1 MKVVGIIPAR
11 YASSRFHGKPL
22 ADICGKPMVWWVYKQ
37 AKKVSFFDEVYV
49 ATDDILISTQV
60 EELGGKAIL
69 TSSKHPTGTDR
80 VAEVAET
87 IDADWYI
94 NIQGDEPLIEP
105 ETIEAI
111 LYPVQQGQCKDD
123 VHVINLMAQIKDPV
137 DAINPTIPKVIAGDD
152 GRGIY
157 LTRGTSPHPKG
168 SIEYCYYKQLG
179 VYAFTP
185 SALSFFKDSPR
196 GKIERIEDIEI
207 LRFIESGW
215 HVKYVEVETQ
225 SIAVDTPKDL
235 EKVRNIFINRRA

>member
-22 ADICGKPMVWWVYKQ
+22 ADIHGKPMVWWVYQQ
-37 AKKVSFFDEVYV
+37 AKKVNIFDEVYV
-49 ATDDILISTQV
+49 ATDDTLISTKV

-69 TSSKHPTGTDR
+69 TSSMHLTGTDR
-80 VAEVAET
+80 VAEVSEK
-87 IDADWYI
+87 IHADWYV

-105 ETIEAI
+105 ETIEAVLNPI
-111 LYPVQQGQCKDD
+111 KQGSNDI
-123 VHVINLMAQIKDPV
+123 HVINLMARINDPV
-137 DAINPTIPKVIAGDD
+137 DAINPTIPKVITGED

-157 LTRGTSPHPKG
+157 LTRGTSPYPKG
-168 SIEYCYYKQLG
+168 SIDYFYYKQLG

-185 SALSFFKDSPR
+185 SALAFYKSSPR

-207 LRFIESGW
+207 LRFIENGW
-215 HVKYVEVETQ
+215 HVKYIEVETQ

-235 EKVRNIFINRRA
+235 EKVRNIFQN